1 MRLNGALSTDL
12 RSAKLITMRNII
24 ALEKGCVSLGKS
36 KIGILNPKAESENGF
51 CVSLLNR
58 SIQDL
63 SDHGASKEPK
73 NPPGGFFGSWI
84 DLLSKRKRKIRKR
97 I

>member
-1 MRLNGALSTDL
+1 MPPL
-12 RSAKLITMRNII
+12 KLGSRFSIRRTRPDFGTSLQTNIGV
-24 ALEKGCVSLGKS
+24 LGCVSLRKS
-36 KIGILNPKAESENGF
+36 KILFLNLKESENRF

-73 NPPGGFFGSWI
+73 NPLPDWI
-84 DLLSKRKRKIRKR
+84 LRFL
-97 I
+97 